1 MKMDFLPTAKVI
13 ETDRRGLV
21 AGYVGQTAIK
31 TAEVIK
37 KSAMGGVLFID
48 EAYSLV
54 QNDTGGDYGHEAVS
68 TLIKAMEDCRGKF
81 CVILAG

>member
-1 MKMDFLPTAKVI
+1 MDFLPTAKVI

-37 KSAMGGVLFID
+37 KCYGRSAV
-48 EAYSLV
+48 
-54 QNDTGGDYGHEAVS
+54 H
-68 TLIKAMEDCRGKF
+68 
-81 CVILAG
+81 